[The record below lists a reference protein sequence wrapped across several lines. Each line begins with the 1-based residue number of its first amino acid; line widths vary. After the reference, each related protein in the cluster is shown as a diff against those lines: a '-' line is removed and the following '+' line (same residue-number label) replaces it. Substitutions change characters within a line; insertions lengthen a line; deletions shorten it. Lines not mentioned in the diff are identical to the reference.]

1 MKLPRKWQLAKVD
14 YQNYGPVGTAGSN
27 SGRNKMKFKA
37 LTAITAAF
45 LATSSFAD
53 ENAELVVNGDL
64 EMVTKTAAPAHL
76 SDVLDEIMSGWR
88 FRSAET
94 QAMQMDDFDNPAM
107 VAVDQAMEAWAEV
120 DGTAGKSCASCHG
133 DAEESMAGVRAV
145 YPKWNETAGEVRTLA
160 MQINDCREN
169 QMGAKKY
176 GYTSGQMAAMEAMIS
191 VQSRGMP
198 VNVATDGPVADVW
211 EAGKELYYTRTGQL
225 ELSCANCHED
235 NYGNMIRADHLSQ
248 GQINGF
254 PAYRLKNAKLN
265 TTHARFKGC
274 VRDTRAE
281 TYKPGSDA
289 FIALELYVASR
300 GNGLSVEA
308 PSVRN

>member
-1 MKLPRKWQLAKVD
+1 MKL
-14 YQNYGPVGTAGSN
+14 
-27 SGRNKMKFKA
+27 KA
-37 LTAITAAF
+37 LTAIAAVMF
-45 LATSSFAD
+45 AGSVYAD
-53 ENAELVVNGDL
+53 EAAELVVNDEI

-76 SDVLDEIMSGWR
+76 SDAMDEVMSGWR
-88 FRSAET
+88 FRSDET
-94 QAMQMDDFDNPAM
+94 QAMQMDDFDNPGM
-107 VAVDQAMEAWAEV
+107 IFVDQAMDAWNTAEGSA
-120 DGTAGKSCASCHG
+120 DKSCASCHG
-133 DAEESMAGVRAV
+133 APEESMAGVRAV
-145 YPKWNETAGEVRTLA
+145 YPKWNEDAGEVRTLA

-169 QMGAKKY
+169 QMGAEKY
-176 GYTSGQMAAMEAMIS
+176 GYTSGNMASMEALIS

-198 VNVATDGPVADVW
+198 VNVAIDGPVAAVW
-211 EAGKELYYTRTGQL
+211 EKGKELYYTRTGQL

-254 PAYRLKNAKLN
+254 PVYRLKNAKLN
-265 TTHARFKGC
+265 TSHARFKGC

-281 TYKPGSDA
+281 TFKPGGEE